1 MREPQALHVVAL
13 LFVHLERLQPAVDH
27 RRLGRPQTRVLT
39 YVQLFVLVLVIWDSV
54 RTEVAVRQVL
64 LADLLGCYT
73 AALIL
78 VVGYLVSGTA
88 AEVHGRVTVAGFNP
102 NDAGVILALGLP
114 VACFLLATWGGPGRR
129 AVVLLGSTYL
139 PLALFAVLGTG
150 SRAALVAVVPAL
162 WYAGRLLGRSRPALA
177 VVTFVGLG
185 CLAVAAIPVLPAA
198 AVQRIFD
205 TGHELMQGN
214 LNERQDVWAEAVRII
229 GEHPVSGIGAGAFRT
244 AATGVNKV
252 GHNFVL
258 ALLAEIGVVGLVLFL
273 AIIVVGVRSLRTAPW
288 ALRELW
294 LTVLVAWTF
303 AALLHNWEY
312 RKLTWVMFGL
322 IAVCG
327 ALQGVPALAQVQEAQ
342 RRPSRWIGAGPSSGP
357 DAACCSQEAETHD
370 QVDQTALHGGGTP
383 RSTRPG
389 DPRKRGGGGAG
400 RGVPRHAVP
409 ADPPRPHG
417 RHGAV
422 RRVERVGARPRG
434 LGVRRQGRLAL
445 AGRRQRPQ
453 AVRDQPVHR
462 RAQAD
467 DRRPG
472 LPPGASCRRH
482 RNRRG
487 TGATATW
494 SRSPTT
500 GSTTP
505 CTPSRDPAARRT
517 TSRPSSG

>member
-1 MREPQALHVVAL
+1 MSRLTYWLVLVLVASLPLESVYAVPGSGSVTKLVGLLTGVTWILTVLRRGGMREPQTLHVVAL
-13 LFVHLERLQPAVDH
+13 LFVIWNACSLLWTIDASAT
-27 RRLGRPQTRVLT
+27 QTRVLT
-39 YVQLFVLVLVIWDSV
+39 YVQLFVLLLVIWDSV

-78 VVGYLVSGTA
+78 VVGYLVNGTA

-114 VACFLLATWGGPGRR
+114 VACFLLATWAGAGRR
-129 AVVLLGSTYL
+129 AVVLLAATYL

-150 SRAALVAVVPAL
+150 SRAALVAVVPVL

-185 CLAVAAIPVLPAA
+185 CLAVAAIPLLPAR

-205 TGHELMQGN
+205 TGHELMRGN

-229 GEHPVSGIGAGAFRT
+229 GENPVSGIGAGAFRT

-258 ALLAEIGVVGLVLFL
+258 ALLAEIGVVGLFLFL

-294 LTVLVAWTF
+294 LTILVAWTF

-342 RRPSRWIGAGPSSGP
+342 R
-357 DAACCSQEAETHD
+357 
-370 QVDQTALHGGGTP
+370 GT
-383 RSTRPG
+383 
-389 DPRKRGGGGAG
+389 DP
-400 RGVPRHAVP
+400 
-409 ADPPRPHG
+409 
-417 RHGAV
+417 
-422 RRVERVGARPRG
+422 
-434 LGVRRQGRLAL
+434 L
-445 AGRRQRPQ
+445 
-453 AVRDQPVHR
+453 
-462 RAQAD
+462 
-467 DRRPG
+467 DRR
-472 LPPGASCRRH
+472 RT
-482 RNRRG
+482 RRG
-487 TGATATW
+487 
-494 SRSPTT
+494 P
-500 GSTTP
+500 
-505 CTPSRDPAARRT
+505 
-517 TSRPSSG
+517 